1 MTDKFDPSIYDGH
14 WTNPDPVL
22 SSESHLWIAV
32 VMQGVIDAASTNKEL
47 REEIRDWVG
56 TEDYD
61 TVIELSGMNPITV
74 RAKFDEILRE
84 KTHRGAFKKAM
95 KFRYAVKA
103 YLTRVGGISK
113 QDKDDV

>member
-1 MTDKFDPSIYDGH
+1 
-14 WTNPDPVL
+14 
-22 SSESHLWIAV
+22 
-32 VMQGVIDAASTNKEL
+32 MQGVIDAASTNKEL